1 MGTKQRKRDLQTV
14 SINLPS
20 DTLDAIR
27 KIAEH
32 RNLTMTDAIR
42 RAITTESYIEDEI
55 ENGGTIL
62 VKKKQTAHIKRL
74 SFDR

>member
-1 MGTKQRKRDLQTV
+1 MATRQREKDLQKV
-14 SINLPS
+14 SIDLPS

-42 RAITTESYIEDEI
+42 RAVVTESYIEDEI
-55 ENGGTIL
+55 NNGGTIL
-62 VKKKQTAHIKRL
+62 VKKPDGTYKEVVFR
-74 SFDR
+74 

>member
-1 MGTKQRKRDLQTV
+1 MGTKQRERDLQKV

-27 KIAEH
+27 KISEH
-32 RNLTMTDAIR
+32 RSLTMTDAIR
-42 RAITTESYIEDEI
+42 RAIATESYIEDEI

-62 VKKKQTAHIKRL
+62 VKKPDGTYKEVIFR
-74 SFDR
+74 

>member
-1 MGTKQRKRDLQTV
+1 MATKQGERDLKKV

-20 DTLDAIR
+20 DILDAIR

-42 RAITTESYIEDEI
+42 RAIATESYIEDEI

-62 VKKKQTAHIKRL
+62 VKKPDGTYKEVVFR
-74 SFDR
+74 

>member
-1 MGTKQRKRDLQTV
+1 MATKQRERDLKKI

-20 DTLDAIR
+20 DTLDTIS

-32 RNLTMTDAIR
+32 RNLSMTEAIC
-42 RAITTESYIEDEI
+42 RAIATESYVQDEI

-62 VKKKQTAHIKRL
+62 VKKPDSTYKEVVFR
-74 SFDR
+74 

>member
-1 MGTKQRKRDLQTV
+1 MATKQREEDLQKV
-14 SINLPS
+14 SIDLPS

-42 RAITTESYIEDEI
+42 RAIATESYIEDEI

-62 VKKKQTAHIKRL
+62 VKKPDGTYKEVVFR
-74 SFDR
+74 

>member
-1 MGTKQRKRDLQTV
+1 MSRNREKETYKKV

-27 KIAEH
+27 RIAEH
-32 RNLTMTDAIR
+32 RNLTMTDAIC
-42 RAITTESYIEDEI
+42 RAVATENYVQDEI

-62 VKKKQTAHIKRL
+62 VKKPDGKYKEVVFR
-74 SFDR
+74 

>member
-1 MGTKQRKRDLQTV
+1 MSKRERDLQTV

-20 DTLDAIR
+20 NVLDAIR

-32 RNLTMTDAIR
+32 RNLTMTDAIC
-42 RAITTESYIEDEI
+42 RAVATESYVQDEM

-62 VKKKQTAHIKRL
+62 VKKPDGTYKEVVFR
-74 SFDR
+74 

>member
-1 MGTKQRKRDLQTV
+1 MGTKQREKDLQKV
-14 SINLPS
+14 SIDLPS

-62 VKKKQTAHIKRL
+62 VKKPDGTYKEVVFR
-74 SFDR
+74 